1 MEEEFLATKI
11 SDSEHD
17 SPSEGE
23 GDSES
28 FKDLG
33 GKRAGEFALEERCKR
48 RNTTESTVEASVS
61 TKSEVPKA
69 KSGNGKGMSERA
81 RTRTPDKVDPYSI
94 ELCMEALNSL
104 EDISTA
110 SYNACLEKF
119 TDRIWR
125 KMFMMMPVSRR
136 KGWLEG
142 LI

>member
-1 MEEEFLATKI
+1 MATKI
-11 SDSEHD
+11 SDSERD

-28 FKDLG
+28 FKDLR
-33 GKRAGEFALEERCKR
+33 GKRASDFVLEERGKK

-69 KSGNGKGMSERA
+69 KSGSGKGMSEK
-81 RTRTPDKVDPYSI
+81 TPEKIDPYSI